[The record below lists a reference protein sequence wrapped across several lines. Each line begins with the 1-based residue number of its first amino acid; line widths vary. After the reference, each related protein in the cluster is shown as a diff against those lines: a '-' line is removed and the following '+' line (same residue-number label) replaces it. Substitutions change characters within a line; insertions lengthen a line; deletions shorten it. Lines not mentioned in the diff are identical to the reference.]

1 MQIPELHFRPKLQV
15 INDDQIRHIHMATLE
30 VLERTGVKMTHPRG
44 LELLDGAGA
53 QVDGDRV
60 RIPGWLVEDA
70 IRKAP
75 SRVVLGNR
83 NGERSVFLE
92 EDKSWFGPSL
102 DCIDYLDPI
111 TNARSR
117 FTSEH
122 CRITATLADA
132 LPNFHWS
139 MIIGMA
145 DDQPPDIADR
155 VIVRQALT
163 YCEKPLVFCCKDTN
177 SERDIYEMALL
188 ICGGKE
194 NFEKAPTIVQ
204 YSEPI
209 SPLEYYDPAVDKMLF
224 SVEHGIP
231 LINFPAPQACG
242 SAPATFAGTIV
253 QGSAE
258 SLSGLVLAQIARP
271 GAPFIYGA
279 FTTIMDMQTSVFSY
293 GAPEMALMVGAMAQM
308 AQYYKLPFFGT
319 AGSTDAK
326 FCDAQA
332 AAEATLQCLSSAA
345 IGSGLVHD
353 CSSWMDHGSLVSPA
367 FMVLVNE
374 ILHNVNQYMQ
384 GLPVTE
390 ETLAIDLIDRVGP
403 GAHYLQEAH
412 TMEHFREVRYSKLF
426 ERSVYDQWK
435 EMGAKHFEER
445 LRDLTQEAMEH
456 KPASLPSDVI
466 KELDRMQAHWE

>member
-1 MQIPELHFRPKLQV
+1 
-15 INDDQIRHIHMATLE
+15 
-30 VLERTGVKMTHPRG
+30 
-44 LELLDGAGA
+44 
-53 QVDGDRV
+53 
-60 RIPGWLVEDA
+60 
-70 IRKAP
+70 
-75 SRVVLGNR
+75 
-83 NGERSVFLE
+83 
-92 EDKSWFGPSL
+92 
-102 DCIDYLDPI
+102 
-111 TNARSR
+111 
-117 FTSEH
+117 
-122 CRITATLADA
+122 
-132 LPNFHWS
+132 
-139 MIIGMA
+139 
-145 DDQPPDIADR
+145 
-155 VIVRQALT
+155 
-163 YCEKPLVFCCKDTN
+163 
-177 SERDIYEMALL
+177 
-188 ICGGKE
+188 
-194 NFEKAPTIVQ
+194 
-204 YSEPI
+204 
-209 SPLEYYDPAVDKMLF
+209 MLF
-224 SVEHGIP
+224 TVEHGFP

-293 GAPEMALMVGAMAQM
+293 GAPEMCLMVGAMAQM

-353 CSSWMDHGSLVSPA
+353 CSSWMDHGSLVSPTY
-367 FMVLVNE
+367 MVLVNE
-374 ILHNVNQYMQ
+374 ILHNVNQFMK
-384 GLPVTE
+384 GLPVTD

-403 GAHYLQEAH
+403 GGHYLQEEH

-435 EMGAKHFEER
+435 EMGGKRFEER

-456 KPASLPSDVI
+456 KPASLASDVI
-466 KELDRMQAHWE
+466 KELDRMQAHWK

>member
-1 MQIPELHFRPKLQV
+1 MQIPELHFKPKLQV
-15 INDDQIRHIHMATLE
+15 INDDQIRHIHIATLE

-53 QVDGDRV
+53 RVDGDRV
-60 RIPGWLVEDA
+60 RIPAWMVEDA

-83 NGERSVFLE
+83 NGERSVFVE

-111 TNARSR
+111 TDERSR

-155 VIVRQALT
+155 VIVRQALA

-194 NFEKAPTIVQ
+194 NFEQAPTIVQ

-293 GAPEMALMVGAMAQM
+293 GAPEMSLMVGAMAQM

-374 ILHNVNQYMQ
+374 ILHNVNQYMK
-384 GLPVTE
+384 GVPITE

-435 EMGAKHFEER
+435 EMGAKRFEER
-445 LRDLTQEAMEH
+445 LRDLTQEAMDH
-456 KPASLPSDVI
+456 QPAALAPEVI
-466 KELDRMQAHWE
+466 KELDRMQANWE